1 MIPFSLSWDTQKKLI
16 SLKWDGFLS
25 LRWEKGKVLMKVLG
39 FLIPF
44 GLRQKSI
51 HFPMRWVY
59 LKELFS
65 FLTKWRLKKIE
76 GTLSLPDPMMNG
88 VIYGWVSAL
97 EARKGGRKINVSI
110 NFLGENRISG
120 EAVLFPG
127 VFSNYLKRWIFLLLK
142 ERRGRRP

>member
-1 MIPFSLSWDTQKKLI
+1 
-16 SLKWDGFLS
+16 
-25 LRWEKGKVLMKVLG
+25 
-39 FLIPF
+39 
-44 GLRQKSI
+44 
-51 HFPMRWVY
+51 MRWVY

-120 EAVLFPG
+120 EAVLSPG